1 MADQTQPAPAVS
13 DVPKP
18 NDETSP
24 GEKNKFKVYTR
35 TGDGGSSCLFNMER
49 REKDDVIFEAL
60 GEVDEV
66 GVAIGIAKV
75 FVDARWGGGGS
86 RDGHDDDDD
95 AGRKELSEK
104 HENRESKI
112 AGLTARAALEP
123 LSTRLAEIQSR
134 LMDVGSAVA
143 TPLDNASDAKKRRV
157 HFSETH
163 VDELE
168 RWIDEYVLRV
178 SQIRGHDV
186 YRPGPVHHS

>member
-1 MADQTQPAPAVS
+1 
-13 DVPKP
+13 
-18 NDETSP
+18 
-24 GEKNKFKVYTR
+24 
-35 TGDGGSSCLFNMER
+35 LFNMER

-75 FVDARWGGGGS
+75 FLDARWGGGGS

-95 AGRKELSEK
+95 AGRKGLSEK

-168 RWIDEYVLRV
+168 RWIDEYVLRA